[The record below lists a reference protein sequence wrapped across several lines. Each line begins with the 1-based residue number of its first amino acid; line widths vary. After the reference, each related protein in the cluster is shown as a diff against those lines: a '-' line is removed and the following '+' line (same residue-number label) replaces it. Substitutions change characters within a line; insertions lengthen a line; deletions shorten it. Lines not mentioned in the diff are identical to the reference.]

1 MNTRLTQTQSESP
14 DLLIVGASTRAAA
27 ASARRAGYRPLC
39 VDQYGDQDLHA
50 LAAVIPRTSEPDGW
64 LRVLAAYSSLEW
76 IYTGG
81 MENQRELISQISER
95 HRLRGCGPDSLQ
107 RVRDPFFVEQ
117 LISGH
122 PICMAPCLPIDAHPA
137 DPENWLCKPL
147 RSAAGQGIRFL
158 SSAQPDSLDAQNCY
172 LQRYQPGEP
181 LSALFIAF
189 PGAVVLVGLAL
200 QFCGNP
206 VLGARGFQFCGG
218 VTISPV
224 PDQLRSTLE
233 DLGTTLA
240 QGCGIQG
247 LFGCDLIWHPS
258 ERDRLWLTE
267 VNPRY
272 TALTELFELQYRL
285 PLLAWH
291 LGACRSF
298 HGDPTRYGSP
308 AELQNQLVESIK
320 QSFPQIAKGILYARQ
335 DRCAPDIPLPEMQR
349 DLFAVPESADLPYP
363 GTSIPGGTPFCSVY
377 GTGRN
382 QRESLK
388 VLSDRLRTYQMLLA
402 PEGVPERAAAD
413 LLTSLLDSTEQEN
426 HFFSCF
432 FSSEAEGNS
441 FLEESPH

>member
-39 VDQYGDQDLHA
+39 VDQYGDRDLHA
-50 LAAVIPRTSEPDGW
+50 LAAVIPRTSEPEEW
-64 LRVLAAYSSLEW
+64 LSALAAYNSLEW

-81 MENQRELISQISER
+81 MENQRELIAQISER
-95 HRLRGCGPDSLQ
+95 HRLRGCGPDSLR

-122 PICMAPCLPIDAHPA
+122 PVCMAPCLPIDAHPA

-147 RSAAGQGIRFL
+147 RSAAGQGIRLL
-158 SSAQPDSLDAQNCY
+158 SSQKPGAPEAQSCY
-172 LQRYQPGEP
+172 LQHYLPGQP

-189 PGAVVLVGLAL
+189 PEAVVPVGLAL

-218 VTISPV
+218 ITLSPV
-224 PDQLRSTLE
+224 PDRFRAVLE
-233 DLGTTLA
+233 DLGTTVA

-247 LFGCDLIWHPS
+247 LFGCDLIWHS
-258 ERDRLWLTE
+258 EQRERLWLTE

-291 LGACRSF
+291 MGACRSF
-298 HGDPTRYGSP
+298 NGDATEYGVP
-308 AELQNQLVESIK
+308 VKLQNQLMEAAK
-320 QSFPQIAKGILYARQ
+320 QPFPQIARGILYAGR
-335 DRCAPDIPLPEMQR
+335 DRCAPDLPFPETQK

-363 GTSIPGGTPFCSVY
+363 GTSIPGSTPYCSVY

-382 QRESLK
+382 QRECLN
-388 VLSDRLRTYQMLLA
+388 VLSGRLQKYQTLLE
-402 PEGVPERAAAD
+402 PERVPESAAAD
-413 LLTSLLDSTEQEN
+413 LLTSLLDSMELEN